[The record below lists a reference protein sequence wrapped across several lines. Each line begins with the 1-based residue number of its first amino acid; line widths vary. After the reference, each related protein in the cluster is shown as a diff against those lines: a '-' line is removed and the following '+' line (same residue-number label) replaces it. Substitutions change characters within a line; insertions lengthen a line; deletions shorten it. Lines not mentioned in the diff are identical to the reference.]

1 MGRERPDCADGR
13 ARPRLARP
21 VSPGPRGGWQG
32 VAGGGRPPCS
42 LHGLPHGGPR
52 NPGCQPPP
60 RDPGAARPG
69 RGPHRDTGPAHL
81 SEGPSAPPEKKVVTS
96 RHPLLPAPCTWGD
109 TGRWLG
115 LGPGGRLPRAPAEL
129 RSARHGSRADPR
141 RRLSPGRA
149 LPAAGGAGRGRGGRA
164 APPGVRSTPG
174 PALTSDRSAAARG
187 QRKATGQRL
196 RRVPAT
202 PPPRPPAAGAGA
214 SAWPP
219 HASEDSGGQGPG
231 GQEVTRARR
240 ARPGP
245 PSAPARG
252 AVGAGAGGARTPG
265 CRPTLDAS

>member
-1 MGRERPDCADGR
+1 MRTAGPGPVPRGPCPQGHEGNGR
-13 ARPRLARP
+13 AWR
-21 VSPGPRGGWQG
+21 
-32 VAGGGRPPCS
+32 GGRPPCS
-42 LHGLPHGGPR
+42 LHGLPHGGPW

-60 RDPGAARPG
+60 RDPGAASPG
-69 RGPHRDTGPAHL
+69 EGGPHRDTDPAHL
-81 SEGPSAPPEKKVVTS
+81 SEGSSALPEKKVVTS
-96 RHPLLPAPCTWGD
+96 RHPLLPTPWTWRD

-129 RSARHGSRADPR
+129 QSAQHGSRADPR

-164 APPGVRSTPG
+164 AGVRSTAG
-174 PALTSDRSAAARG
+174 PALTSERSAAARG

-202 PPPRPPAAGAGA
+202 PSPQPPAAGAGA

-219 HASEDSGGQGPG
+219 HASEDGGGQGPW

-252 AVGAGAGGARTPG
+252 DVGAGAGGARTPG

>member
-1 MGRERPDCADGR
+1 MRTAGPGPVSRGPCPQGHEGDGR
-13 ARPRLARP
+13 AW
-21 VSPGPRGGWQG
+21 RGGP
-32 VAGGGRPPCS
+32 AS
-42 LHGLPHGGPR
+42 L
-52 NPGCQPPP
+52 QPPRASAWGP
-60 RDPGAARPG
+60 PEPGVPATSQRPG
-69 RGPHRDTGPAHL
+69 GSTSREGGPHRDTGPAHL

-96 RHPLLPAPCTWGD
+96 RHPLLPAPWTWRD

-164 APPGVRSTPG
+164 AGVRSTPG

-219 HASEDSGGQGPG
+219 HASEDGGGQGPG